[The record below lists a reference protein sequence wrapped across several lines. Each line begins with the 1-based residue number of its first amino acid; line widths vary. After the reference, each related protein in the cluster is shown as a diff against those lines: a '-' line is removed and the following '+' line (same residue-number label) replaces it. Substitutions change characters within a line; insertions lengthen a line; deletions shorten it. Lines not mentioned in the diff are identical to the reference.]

1 MGRVP
6 VSPDPVIL
14 AEFIDPVSLTK
25 VWKRNKWVR
34 ERIWAHMKAAR
45 RLGLICQVGTF
56 EDWGP
61 PQLLYELTPEGLK
74 WLEENK
80 L

>member
-1 MGRVP
+1 MGKIP
-6 VSPDPVIL
+6 LSPDPVIL
-14 AEFIDPVSLTK
+14 AEFIDPMSLTK

-45 RLGLICQVGTF
+45 RLGPIHQVGSLA
-56 EDWGP
+56 DWGP
-61 PQLLYELTPEGLK
+61 PQLLYELTPCGLE

>member
-6 VSPDPVIL
+6 DRPDPVIL
-14 AEFIDPVSLTK
+14 AEFIEPISLTQ
-25 VWKRNKWVR
+25 VWRRNKWFR

-45 RLGLICQVGTF
+45 RLGLIHQVGTLAW
-56 EDWGP
+56 WGT
-61 PQLLYELTPEGLK
+61 PQILYELTPNGLK

>member
-1 MGRVP
+1 MGKVP

-14 AEFIDPVSLTK
+14 AEFIDPASLTQ
-25 VWKRNKWVR
+25 VWKRNKWIR

-45 RLGLICQVGTF
+45 RLGLIHRVGALAW
-56 EDWGP
+56 WGP
-61 PQLLYELTPEGLK
+61 PQLMYELTPVGLK

-80 L
+80 V